1 MDTST
6 FAALRRDYEAGTLPR
21 DAYWARAQ
29 ELHRGLYGYFDLL
42 RGGPVRE
49 IRIRDGELVVEVE
62 GGLRMGWNPEDRRT
76 VPNMLLLHGAYEASE
91 LAVLLAAAEGAE
103 VVFDIGANVGW
114 YTLHLA
120 RALGPAGRVYSFEP
134 MPATFAALQRNVAL
148 NGLGER
154 VTLNQL
160 GLAEEAG
167 EAEFYV
173 PEETGSVAASR
184 RPLFQEQRNQAVRA
198 TLDTLDGFVARAGIE
213 RLDLVKCDI
222 EGGELPMLRGGRAT
236 LERFRPVV
244 FLEMLRKWSRA
255 FGYHPNDILDLMG
268 GLGYRG
274 YALGEGGLEAIERV
288 DESCVHTNFLFLDD
302 AVHGAAR
309 ARVEAALVGSGE

>member
-6 FAALRRDYEAGTLPR
+6 FAALRRDYEAGVLPR

-29 ELHRGLYGYFDLL
+29 ELHRALYGYYDLL

-49 IRIRDGELVVEVE
+49 IRIRDGELVVEVD
-62 GGLRMGWNPEDRRT
+62 GGLKMGWNPEDRRT
-76 VPNMLLLHGAYEASE
+76 VPNMLLLHGAYEAAE

-103 VVFDIGANVGW
+103 TVFDIGANVGW

-120 RALGPAGRVYSFEP
+120 RALGPAGRVFSFEP
-134 MPATFAALQRNVAL
+134 MPATFAALERNVAL
-148 NGLGER
+148 NGLEDR
-154 VTLNQL
+154 VTLNRL

-167 EAEFYV
+167 EAEFFV

-184 RPLFQEQRNQAVRA
+184 RPLFQEQRNQSVRA
-198 TLDTLDGFVARAGIE
+198 TLDTLDAFVARTGIE

-244 FLEMLRKWSRA
+244 FLEMLRKWSAA

-274 YALGEGGLEAIERV
+274 YALGEDGLEAVERV
-288 DESCVHTNFLFLDD
+288 DETMVHTNFLFLDD
-302 AVHGAAR
+302 ADHAPVR
-309 ARVEAALVGSGE
+309 ARVQAALGGREG